1 MKSMGIS
8 DWESGSQHS
17 ATTIRAPFH
26 AGHRHGREDAKAHV
40 HDDAKRTFGRA
51 EVEDVAVLA
60 EHVDLLDAGDGLDV
74 ELLQRALE
82 LFVVLGGRGLRLPDD
97 LAAHGPLAA
106 WGRGCVA

>member
-8 DWESGSQHS
+8 DCESGSQHS

-26 AGHRHGREDAKAHV
+26 AGHRHDVGREDAKTHV

-60 EHVDLLDAGDGLDV
+60 EHVDLLHTRNRLDV
-74 ELLQRALE
+74 ELLERALE
-82 LFVVLGGRGLRLPDD
+82 LFVVLRGRRLRLPDD
-97 LAAHGPLAA
+97 LAAHGPLTA
-106 WGRGCVA
+106 